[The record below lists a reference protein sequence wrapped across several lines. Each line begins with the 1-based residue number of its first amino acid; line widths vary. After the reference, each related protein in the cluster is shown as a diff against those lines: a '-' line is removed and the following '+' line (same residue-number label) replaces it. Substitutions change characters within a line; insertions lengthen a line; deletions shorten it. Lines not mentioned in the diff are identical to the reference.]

1 MSRTGSRS
9 IQAHYSPH
17 RVRLQSTCNLTRDYI
32 SIQVEKFVN
41 VSLLLLRVAALLR
54 KTQRRILKTLFL
66 TSIAL
71 SATILMHHQLQV
83 LATKSFS
90 RWMRKNKVSQQ
101 NIAAAA
107 AEMAEGLIDADLGGH
122 VVKKRVALGGRG
134 KRSGART
141 IVATNFGNKWIYIF
155 GFEKSERGNIDA
167 SELKALQELAKTLL
181 ELTIDETSAA
191 ILHGELMEIKGVT
204 P

>member
-1 MSRTGSRS
+1 
-9 IQAHYSPH
+9 
-17 RVRLQSTCNLTRDYI
+17 
-32 SIQVEKFVN
+32 
-41 VSLLLLRVAALLR
+41 
-54 KTQRRILKTLFL
+54 
-66 TSIAL
+66 
-71 SATILMHHQLQV
+71 
-83 LATKSFS
+83 
-90 RWMRKNKVSQQ
+90 MRKNKVSQED
-101 NIAAAA
+101 IAAAA
-107 AEMAEGLIDADLGGH
+107 AEMTEGLIDADLGGH

-191 ILHGELMEIKGVT
+191 ILHGELIEMKGVT

>member
-1 MSRTGSRS
+1 M
-9 IQAHYSPH
+9 
-17 RVRLQSTCNLTRDYI
+17 N
-32 SIQVEKFVN
+32 
-41 VSLLLLRVAALLR
+41 
-54 KTQRRILKTLFL
+54 
-66 TSIAL
+66 
-71 SATILMHHQLQV
+71 HQLQV

-155 GFEKSERGNIDA
+155 GFEKSERGNIEA
-167 SELKALQELAKTLL
+167 SELKALQELSKTLL

-191 ILHGELMEIKGVT
+191 ILHGELLEMKGVT

>member
-1 MSRTGSRS
+1 MYR
-9 IQAHYSPH
+9 
-17 RVRLQSTCNLTRDYI
+17 
-32 SIQVEKFVN
+32 
-41 VSLLLLRVAALLR
+41 
-54 KTQRRILKTLFL
+54 
-66 TSIAL
+66 
-71 SATILMHHQLQV
+71 QLQV

-90 RWMRKNKVSQQ
+90 RWMRKSKVSQQ
-101 NIAAAA
+101 NIVAAA

-122 VVKKRVALGGRG
+122 VVKKRVALGWRG

-141 IVATNFGNKWIYIF
+141 IVATNFGDKWIYIF
-155 GFEKSERGNIDA
+155 GFEKSERGNVDA

-191 ILHGELMEIKGVT
+191 ILHGELLEMKGVT